1 MNLNTP
7 ISEIF
12 IPKQRHLKIDVDAT
26 KLIGTDMSGTN
37 NATELLRIITL
48 IIF

>member
-12 IPKQRHLKIDVDAT
+12 IPKQRHLKIDVDA
-26 KLIGTDMSGTN
+26 IGTDMSGTN